1 MRQRYPQNWLI
12 QVATKALKYFL
23 LSLAS
28 CTLTYV
34 VSIFLQFGL
43 LANIMVA
50 ILEHVLARVFVL
62 VVCLVVIAVITESLK
77 N

>member
-1 MRQRYPQNWLI
+1 MRQRYPQNWLLR
-12 QVATKALKYFL
+12 VATKALKYFL

-34 VSIFLQFGL
+34 VSVILKLGL

-50 ILEHVLARVFVL
+50 VLEHVLARALVL

>member
-1 MRQRYPQNWLI
+1 MRQRYPQNWLLQGAI
-12 QVATKALKYFL
+12 KASKYFL

-34 VSIFLQFGL
+34 VSIFLQFGF
-43 LANIMVA
+43 LASIMIAV
-50 ILEHVLARVFVL
+50 LEHVLARVFVL
-62 VVCLVVIAVITESLK
+62 VVCLVIVAVITESLK